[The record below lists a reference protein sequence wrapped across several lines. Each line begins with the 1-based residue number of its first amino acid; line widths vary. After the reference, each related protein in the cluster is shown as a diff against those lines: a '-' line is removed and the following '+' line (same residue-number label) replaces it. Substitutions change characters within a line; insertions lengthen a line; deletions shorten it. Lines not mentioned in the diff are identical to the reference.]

1 MTELFHLLGGGTQNT
16 GSWENTGDCWT
27 SGSGIITNK
36 GLWSNF
42 MLPTGLTSKPHKV
55 AHALIPPGD

>member
-1 MTELFHLLGGGTQNT
+1 MYQEEGHRTQAVGRT
-16 GSWENTGDCWT
+16 QGIAGT
-27 SGSGIITNK
+27 SGLGIITNK

-55 AHALIPPGD
+55 AHALVRPGD